1 MSNGQGKTTIGTTPA
16 LPCQCSN
23 ILIIT
28 NHYSRFA
35 QAIKTPNQTAH
46 TTAAVAYNH
55 FFSKYGFPEKIVT
68 ERGTQFE
75 GFLFTELCK
84 VAKITKLRTTCY
96 HPQCNGN
103 SERFNSTL
111 INMIKTL
118 EYEDKVQWTKHLNT
132 LCSAYNS
139 TLHSST
145 GFSPHWLMMGRKP
158 RLAVDLNIGT
168 NLPEHGPTSSYKYVQ
183 DLERRLLWSHKL
195 AQKQMEKMA
204 NKAKKYYERKVRCSK
219 LEPGDL
225 VLVKKF
231 GFRGKHK
238 IQDRWEN
245 QVYEVLESCHSSP
258 LVFRIRKEDGTGNI
272 RVVHRNLLLP
282 FRSRILDEDT
292 TPHSPD
298 PVDDSQS
305 DEQVESIQEDQED
318 SPEDEVDSQSVS
330 EDDEQAGS
338 ARPWTRSQGPPPALV
353 GTTSL
358 SKCSFSSQHSLLPYQ
373 DVLTRGHS
381 GRLVG
386 WASPLW
392 RDVQLFV

>member
-1 MSNGQGKTTIGTTPA
+1 MLEDTKEHVGSCKRCQIAKGRQQLAPLQPYHAIAPMELVHIDYLTIEHGKTGTDV
-16 LPCQCSN
+16 N

-28 NHYSRFA
+28 DHYSRFA
-35 QAIKTPNQTAH
+35 QPIKTPNQTAH
-46 TTAAVAYNH
+46 TTAAAAYNH

-68 ERGTQFE
+68 DRGTQFE

-84 VAKITKLRTTCY
+84 VAKITKLRTTSY

-158 RLAVDLNIGT
+158 RLAVDLNMGT

-204 NKAKKYYERKVRCSK
+204 NKAKKYYDRTVKCSK
-219 LEPGDL
+219 LAPGDL

-238 IQDRWEN
+238 IQYRWEN
-245 QVYEVLESCHSSP
+245 QVYEVLESCHSSL

-292 TPHSPD
+292 TPHSPRPSGWQ
-298 PVDDSQS
+298 PVWWTSGVNAGGPRGLS
-305 DEQVESIQEDQED
+305 RGWSRL
-318 SPEDEVDSQSVS
+318 PECF
-330 EDDEQAGS
+330 
-338 ARPWTRSQGPPPALV
+338 RRWWTSCVCKALDKKSRS
-353 GTTSL
+353 TTS
-358 SKCSFSSQHSLLPYQ
+358 
-373 DVLTRGHS
+373 T
-381 GRLVG
+381 G
-386 WASPLW
+386 WHHIPFQ
-392 RDVQLFV
+392 V